1 MRNFKAA
8 KAFIREILDDAN
20 YPIEQVDIYPGPELQ
35 DGDANTYVLLTRYGG
50 AGLDGGEGIL
60 DNYGWQ
66 VRVVGAQYEYDV
78 AEGVADAIDIGLI
91 SFMSDYIGEG
101 SDRLWV
107 VEIPRVGGPPAALM
121 TDNANRT
128 HFVCSYMPS
137 VESAL
142 AP

>member
-1 MRNFKAA
+1 MKNFTTA
-8 KAFIREILDDAN
+8 KAFIREILDDAD
-20 YPIEQVDIYPGPELQ
+20 YPVGQVDIYPGPELQ
-35 DGDANTYVLLTRYGG
+35 DGDPNTYVLLTRYGG

-66 VRVVGAQYEYDV
+66 VRVVGAQYDYIA

-91 SFMSDYIGEG
+91 SFMSGYIG
-101 SDRLWV
+101 DLWV

-121 TDNANRT
+121 TDDANRT